1 MKISV
6 VSGGFD
12 PIHSG
17 HIAYI
22 NSAKK
27 YGDILFVALNS
38 DDWLS
43 RKKGQPFMCFNE
55 RKIVLESIK
64 SVNEVI
70 AFNDD
75 DGSCIDALKQIKD
88 KYPDEKII
96 FCNGEIEINLMF
108 PKCLCQVLN
117 LFWSWRRR

>member
-1 MKISV
+1 
-6 VSGGFD
+6 
-12 PIHSG
+12 
-17 HIAYI
+17 
-22 NSAKK
+22 
-27 YGDILFVALNS
+27 
-38 DDWLS
+38 
-43 RKKGQPFMCFNE
+43 MCFNE

-96 FCNGEIEINLMF
+96 FCNGGRS
-108 PKCLCQVLN
+108 K
-117 LFWSWRRR
+117 